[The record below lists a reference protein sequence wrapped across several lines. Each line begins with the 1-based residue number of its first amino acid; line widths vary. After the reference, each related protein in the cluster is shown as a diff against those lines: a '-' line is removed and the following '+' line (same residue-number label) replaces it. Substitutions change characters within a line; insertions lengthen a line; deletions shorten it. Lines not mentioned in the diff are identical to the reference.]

1 MKIICWLEH
10 YGQWLELGLLLP
22 VTALLQ
28 RYMLY
33 QLSSLQSTVCS
44 EHLSYLRLVQWE
56 MNRKVES

>member
-44 EHLSYLRLVQWE
+44 EHLSYLRLVQ
-56 MNRKVES
+56 